1 MGVGVFVLRDENTL
15 VPMQAA
21 SFASEDDFQRLLA
34 DFPAL
39 LAGDQMD
46 RDNPRR
52 FLLISREQGIGL
64 EEGGSARW
72 SLDHLFLDQEGIPTL
87 VEVKRGTD
95 SRIRREVVGQ
105 MLDYAANCIVYWPV
119 EELRARFEARCGED
133 GEDSAEAFGNFLG
146 PEHDVDAFWAQVRTN
161 LQAGKVRM
169 LFVADRIPTELRRIV
184 EFLNGQMQPA
194 EVLAVE
200 IRQYEGQGLK
210 TLVPVV
216 IGQTEEAVQKKGV
229 AGSAVGR
236 DKRLWDQEAILAEL
250 VQKGFAPEVVEA
262 ARQICDWA
270 RVRSDRLYF
279 STSPSWGGM
288 GPRFGQGADEF
299 YPFLVHTD
307 GTVGIYFQYM
317 LKRAVVGDEALR
329 RELLRRLN
337 EIDGVALPEDSLTR
351 RPGISLKG
359 LARGDNTARF
369 LHVMDWF
376 VGEWRRRSAE
386 NPAEPIDAALDKQPL
401 I

>member
-133 GEDSAEAFGNFLG
+133 GEDPAEAFGNFLG
-146 PEHDVDAFWAQVRTN
+146 PEQDVDAFWAQVRTN

-229 AGSAVGR
+229 AGSAMGR
-236 DKRLWDQEAILAEL
+236 DERLWDQEAILAEL
-250 VQKGFAPEVVEA
+250 VQKGFAPDVIES

-270 RVRSDRLYF
+270 RGHSDKLYF
-279 STSPSWGGM
+279 NTSPDWGKM
-288 GPRFGQGADEF
+288 GPNFGQGADEF
-299 YPFLVHTD
+299 HPFLVLTD
-307 GTVGIYFQYM
+307 GTVRIYFQYM
-317 LKRAVVGDEALR
+317 LKRAVVGDESVR

-337 EIDGVALPEDSLTR
+337 EIEGVALPEESLTR
-351 RPGISLKG
+351 RPGIPLKV

-386 NPAEPIDAALDKQPL
+386 SPTEPAGAAGDKQSL
-401 I
+401 T